1 MVNICYNGYG
11 KGRKGQLEYMKK
23 VVACLILILTLVCVA
38 CSVQSL
44 ASPDG
49 LSLDY
54 NVLSWNKVENA
65 DGYIVCVNGEEYI
78 AQANYLE
85 LALPNGKYE
94 IKVKAIS
101 NGKYDDS
108 QYSEAMIY
116 DSTANKDIAKLS
128 TPAILGI
135 DGRGQITWSMVGN
148 SVGYRIFSNNSLL
161 YTIEGKNTTS
171 YTLDITEPGTYS
183 IQIQAIGDNVNYS
196 DSVRSNSYK
205 FVIDPDGTP
214 SVPLLATPVIT
225 YDPTSE
231 CICWTKIRS
240 AIGYLV
246 YLNDNVVERIDG
258 NEIFSYKVDPKLT
271 ENIYTVKALGDEE
284 VYATSYKSNA
294 ITFPLEPSE
303 PPTGLSVR
311 VIDGEA
317 VVFWDKVDYS
327 VGYRVEIGN
336 KVEIVLSN
344 TIKLNGYE
352 DGEYNIRVSA
362 LGDGLLYSTTAY
374 SSQISVKVNDGAIA
388 LPTLLT
394 TDHVVYID
402 SVLYWNAVKNAES
415 YTITVETPY
424 DESIDTLTFTT
435 DKLSLEIDKV
445 FIDTVLI
452 FYVKA
457 NAVGFNSSLNS
468 YGVGYVPS
476 ASKTYVDDKG
486 FIVTEEGDQYYF
498 TAVPTEIGYDGESIT
513 WRAVE
518 DSFAYSVIIDG
529 TEYIVSD
536 NRLEYDIAESI
547 TITISALT
555 EKEFYYNSPRT
566 AETVIMY
573 PDRLA
578 TPTPQLEKY
587 TLRWDAVDSADEYLI
602 FLNGKPLTVH
612 STVMDLKSIVTVD
625 GLYTLSVQAVAYD
638 GSGYKSSLLS
648 KELYYTVDYG
658 EYGTEAKPYTISTY
672 DDFLQ
677 MKEHPNAYYKIVVD
691 SIDFK
696 NAILEPLFIDSSF
709 MGYLDGNGAVIKNF
723 KISTKN
729 GVGGFFG
736 LLAECEIV
744 NLIFSDVV
752 AIDNSPIL
760 SSYATDTVIDGIDI
774 KGIVLLNSN
783 ATLSGGV
790 FATFSGT
797 ARNITSSI
805 QIAEQDGS
813 TVDGATIGGFS
824 GIASGSIDN
833 IKISGKITVRSAKN
847 CTIGAFV
854 GDNRANVQGL
864 IVESAIVDCGSGNIG
879 LISGVSS
886 GTLTDAV
893 ASGSVSG
900 TAGNI
905 GGFGE
910 FSGSFSGSINVSL
923 TVNGDKTAYV
933 GGFAAYLGDAS
944 VEGTVVSTIEVTASI
959 VYVGG
964 FVGYSYGDIGIIS
977 LTPMTV
983 DINVTALKGYVG
995 GMIGYYSG
1003 SIEGE
1008 ISGNI
1013 TVVATDIDKSDIRIG
1028 YIGSDNDLFI
1038 DYSEITFSGNM
1049 VE

>member
-1 MVNICYNGYG
+1 
-11 KGRKGQLEYMKK
+11 MKK
-23 VVACLILILTLVCVA
+23 AIACLLLILTVICVA
-38 CSVQSL
+38 CSTQSL
-44 ASPDG
+44 ATPDG

-54 NVLSWNKVENA
+54 NVLSWNRVENA
-65 DGYIVCVNGEEYI
+65 DGYIVWVNGEEYT
-78 AQANYLE
+78 AQTNFLE
-85 LALPNGKYE
+85 LALSNGKYE

-108 QYSEAMIY
+108 QYSETMIY

-128 TPAILGI
+128 TPSILGI
-135 DGRGQITWSMVGN
+135 DGRGQITWSMIGN
-148 SVGYRIFSNNSLL
+148 SIGYRIFSNNSLL
-161 YTIEGKNTTS
+161 YTIEGKNTTA

-214 SVPLLATPVIT
+214 SVPLLSAPVIT
-225 YDPTSE
+225 YDATTE
-231 CICWTKIRS
+231 CISWTKVRS

-258 NEIFSYKVDPKLT
+258 NEVFSYKVDPKLT

-284 VYATSYKSNA
+284 IYGTSSKSNA
-294 ITFPLEPSE
+294 ITFPLEPAE
-303 PPTGLSVR
+303 PPTSLSVR

-317 VVFWDKVDYS
+317 VVYWDKVDYS

-336 KVEIVLSN
+336 KVETVLTNS
-344 TIKLNGYE
+344 IKLNGYE

-374 SSQISVKVNDGAIA
+374 SSQISVSVNDGALA
-388 LPTLLT
+388 LPTLST

-402 SVLYWNAVKNAES
+402 SVLYWNAVENAKS

-424 DESIDTLTFTT
+424 DDTIDTLTFTT
-435 DKLSLEIDKV
+435 DKLSLEMDKV

-457 NAVGFNSSLNS
+457 NAVGFRSSPNS

-476 ASKTYVDDKG
+476 ATKTYVDDKG
-486 FIVTEEGDQYYF
+486 FIVTEKGDQYYF
-498 TAVPTEIGYDGESIT
+498 TAVPTEISYDGEFIT
-513 WRAVE
+513 WRAVQNA
-518 DSFAYSVIIDG
+518 SAYSVIIDG
-529 TEYIVSD
+529 TEYTVSD
-536 NRLEYDIAESI
+536 NRLEYDIAESVI
-547 TITISALT
+547 ITISALT

-573 PDRLA
+573 PDRLT
-578 TPTPQLEKY
+578 TPIPQLEKY
-587 TLRWDAVDSADEYLI
+587 TIRWDAVDGSSEYLI
-602 FLNGKPLTVH
+602 YINGKPLTVH
-612 STVMDLKSIVTVD
+612 STVIDLKSIVTVD
-625 GLYTLSVQAVAYD
+625 GLYTLSVQAIAED

-658 EYGTEAKPYTISTY
+658 EYGTETKPYTISSY
-672 DDFLQ
+672 DDFLL
-677 MKEHPNAYYKIVVD
+677 MKEHPNAYYKIIVD
-691 SIDFK
+691 SIDLK
-696 NAILEPLFIDSSF
+696 NAVLEPIFIDSFF

-736 LLAECEIV
+736 SLAECEIV
-744 NLIFSDVV
+744 NLTFSDVV

-783 ATLSGGV
+783 ATISGGV
-790 FATFSGT
+790 FSTFNGT
-797 ARNITSSI
+797 ARNVTASI
-805 QIAEQDGS
+805 QIAEQDS
-813 TVDGATIGGFS
+813 SNIDGATIGGFS
-824 GIASGSIDN
+824 GIAVGSMDN
-833 IKISGKITVRSAKN
+833 IKISGKITVKSANN
-847 CTIGAFV
+847 CTIGAFS
-854 GDNRANVQGL
+854 GENRANVNGL
-864 IVESAIVDCGSGNIG
+864 TVDSATVDCGSGNIG
-879 LISGVSS
+879 LIAGVSS
-886 GTLTDAV
+886 GKLTNV
-893 ASGSVSG
+893 MASGSVSG

-905 GGFGE
+905 GGFGT

-923 TVNGDKTAYV
+923 TVNGNKTAYV
-933 GGFAAYLGDAS
+933 GGFSAYLGDAS
-944 VEGTVVSTIEVTASI
+944 VAGTVVSTIEVTAST

-964 FVGYSYGDIGIIS
+964 FVGYSYGGNDTIA

-983 DINVTALKGYVG
+983 DITVTTLKGYVG

-1003 SIEGE
+1003 SIDGE

-1013 TVVATDIDKSDIRIG
+1013 TVVATDIAKSDIRVG
-1028 YIGSDNDLFI
+1028 YIGSDNDLFR
-1038 DYSEITFSGNM
+1038 DNSEITLSGNI
-1049 VE
+1049 VD